1 MMGKITKG
9 GSFRGCVEYVTRKK
23 KDNPDGTP
31 CSEWRIIDLKD
42 VSDLVGRESII
53 ASFEDNRALN
63 PRLKNPVGHISLN
76 FHADDKDKIDEAKM
90 VEIASKYMERM
101 GIVDTPYII
110 VQHLDKDYPH
120 CHIVFSRIDNHAET
134 ISDKND
140 YKRNKDICL
149 DLTKEYGLHISDNKR
164 QTNVNKL
171 RGNEKIRYEIF
182 NAVDAALHDNSIST
196 FEQFEAKLKA
206 LGVGIEYKFRR
217 GTNEVQGLSFTR
229 KGRRFPASKIDRRFS
244 YGNIKAHLSKNRP
257 LHPQSKWMYAD
268 GSIVPIRSYKGVQL
282 TRSQMKSYVAGKA
295 IRLDGCQG
303 EHPTVYIKFDPD
315 RMIPGVY
322 RSNPDI
328 PQRSATTQLQG
339 AGITMSSPSFR
350 GGAHDDQ
357 SMAVGGDGMPDDFK
371 QWLSRHPG
379 LTLDEARS
387 RYREEQ
393 KAKQRK
399 KGPRLH

>member
-9 GSFRGCVEYVTRKK
+9 SSFGGCVDYVTRKK
-23 KDNPDGTP
+23 KNNPDGTP

-42 VSDLVGRESII
+42 VSDLEGRESII
-53 ASFEDNRALN
+53 ASFDDNRALN

-76 FHADDKDKIDEAKM
+76 FHADDKDKINDEKM
-90 VEIASKYMERM
+90 VEIARKYMERM
-101 GIVDTPYII
+101 GIVDTPYI
-110 VQHLDKDYPH
+110 VVRHLDKDYPH
-120 CHIVFSRIDNHAET
+120 CHIVFSRINNYGET

-140 YKRNKDICL
+140 SERNKDICL
-149 DLTKEYGLHISDNKR
+149 DLTKEYGLHISDSKR
-164 QTNVNKL
+164 QTNVNRL

-244 YGNIKAHLSKNRP
+244 YGNIKTHLGKNRP

-268 GSIVPIRSYKGVQL
+268 GSIVPIRSYKGVKLNRTQIND
-282 TRSQMKSYVAGKA
+282 YVIGKT

-303 EHPTVYIKFDPD
+303 ENPTVYIKFDKD
-315 RMIPGVY
+315 RMIPSIY
-322 RSNPDI
+322 SSNPDI
-328 PQRSATTQLQG
+328 PQRSATTQSQG
-339 AGITMSSPSFR
+339 ARITLSTPSFR
-350 GGAHDDQ
+350 GGAHDDK
-357 SMAVGGDGMPDDFK
+357 SFAFGDGISDDFK
-371 QWLSRHPG
+371 RWLSRHPG
-379 LTLDEARS
+379 LSIDEAIR

-393 KAKQRK
+393 KAKQRR

>member
-31 CSEWRIIDLKD
+31 CSEWCLIDLKD
-42 VSDLVGRESII
+42 VSDLDGRESII

-90 VEIASKYMERM
+90 VEIARKYMERM

-164 QTNVNKL
+164 QANVNKL

-182 NAVDAALHDNSIST
+182 NAVDAAWNDSTIST

-206 LGVGIEYKFRR
+206 SGVGVEYKFKR
-217 GTNEVQGLSFTR
+217 GTNEVQGLWYTR
-229 KGRRFPASKIDRRFS
+229 KGKRFPASKIDRRFS
-244 YGNIKAHLSKNRP
+244 YGNIKAHLGKNRP
-257 LHPQSKWMYAD
+257 LRLLSKWMYAD
-268 GSIVPIRSYKGVQL
+268 GTIVPIKNYKGVQL
-282 TRSQMKSYVAGKA
+282 TQAQINDYVAGKT
-295 IRLDGCQG
+295 IRVDGCQG
-303 EHPTVYIKFDPD
+303 NHPTMYIKFAPD
-315 RMIPGVY
+315 RMFPGFY
-322 RSNPDI
+322 SSNPDAS
-328 PQRSATTQLQG
+328 QRSTTTQSQG
-339 AGITMSSPSFR
+339 IGITLSSPSFR
-350 GGAHDDQ
+350 GGVQDDQ
-357 SMAVGGDGMPDDFK
+357 SFASGYGISDDFK
-371 QWLSRHPG
+371 LWLSRHPG
-379 LTLDEARS
+379 LSIDEALRL
-387 RYREEQ
+387 YRDEQ
-393 KAKQRK
+393 KAKQHRS
-399 KGPRLH
+399 GPKLH